1 MNFRKKLAFLFSIS
15 NFFAKFL
22 HFFRKIFEFLVLQ
35 KFCDFSFSLQ
45 TLDLTNI
52 TSKNANPMD
61 FFLPHCIFVCLSYCL
76 KVMAHEQ
83 SFSDLYSF
91 QVSYIYCLILKYS
104 TSLGFRFS
112 FDRCPRLFDL
122 LLPCSTFVLLLP
134 FFN

>member
-1 MNFRKKLAFLFSIS
+1 MNFRKKISIFIL
-15 NFFAKFL
+15 NFI
-22 HFFRKIFEFLVLQ
+22 FFRKIFEFLILQ

-52 TSKNANPMD
+52 TSKNANPID
-61 FFLPHCIFVCLSYCL
+61 FSLPHCIFVCLSYCL

-104 TSLGFRFS
+104 TSLGFRFI
-112 FDRCPRLFDL
+112 FDRCPRLFDLL